1 MQNEK
6 ELIQDCLRGNT
17 EAFSTLVKKYQIQ
30 VLRRARTIVR
40 NDADAQDIAQKTFV
54 KAYLNLHTLKRHE
67 KFKNWLF
74 SIVTNE
80 SKLWLRDQHSDF
92 VFADSAVFKQNPE
105 EHLVQ
110 KELVDTVLQAIDR
123 LPENERRIIE
133 AHLDGKSNQQIAQ
146 EQGMSYK
153 AMTHRLYG
161 AKRRVLAQIKRLMM
175 IFPPVPTKI
184 YLKKGIIISMK
195 VESITKIG
203 IGVLGIGLGGWIL
216 FNLVSPLGEKTPDS
230 SIRTYMLPDRP
241 KQQSTDAS
249 TIKPNQMAPHE
260 KADLIMRIP
269 SDKPLTE
276 DKLSVEEWREFE
288 DLLDEL
294 ETALSNSPQ
303 QDAEL
308 EPSEPV
314 GESDVSQQY
323 EALENLIKE
332 RISLVRERQRALYEM
347 ERAGFIDYML
357 NGNPVFT
364 YDEGEEI
371 LFDALFQTF
380 KASKRSLSRNTSAIV
395 EIFPDAI
402 ANVQYD
408 ENGVAF
414 VVGGMKLDFGR
425 IERALGRSLP
435 YAQELLWL
443 ETD

>member
-6 ELIQDCLRGNT
+6 EIIQNCLCGNT
-17 EAFSTLVKKYQIQ
+17 EAFGALVKKYQIR
-30 VLRRARTIVR
+30 VLQRARAIVK
-40 NDADAQDIAQKTFV
+40 NDAEAKDIVQETFV

-92 VFADSAVFKQNPE
+92 VLADSAMFKPNPE

-110 KELVDTVLQAIDR
+110 KELVNAVLQAIDR
-123 LPENERRIIE
+123 LPEKERQIIE
-133 AHLDGKSNQQIAQ
+133 AHLEGKSNQEIAQ
-146 EQGMSYK
+146 EQGVSYK

-161 AKRRVLAQIKRLMM
+161 AKRKVLERIKRLIM

-184 YLKKGIIISMK
+184 YLKKGAVISMK
-195 VESITKIG
+195 IGSVTKIG

-216 FNLVSPLGEKTPDS
+216 FNLVSPSGEQTPDS
-230 SIRTYMLPDRP
+230 SIRTYLLPDRS
-241 KQQSTDAS
+241 KQQSIDTS
-249 TIKPNQMAPHE
+249 TIQSNQTAPHE
-260 KADLIMRIP
+260 KTDLVVITP
-269 SDKPLTE
+269 SDEPSAE
-276 DKLSVEEWREFE
+276 DELSVEEWNEFE
-288 DLLDEL
+288 DLLTEL
-294 ETALSNSPQ
+294 ETALSKSAQ

-308 EPSEPV
+308 ELSEPV
-314 GESDVSQQY
+314 GESDISQQY
-323 EALENLIKE
+323 AALEDLIKE
-332 RISLVRERQRALYEM
+332 CISLVRKRQKALYEM
-347 ERAGFIDYML
+347 ERAGFIDYMS

-380 KASKRSLSRNTSAIV
+380 KSSKRSLSRNTSAIA
-395 EIFPDAI
+395 ELFPDAI
-402 ANVQYD
+402 ANMQYD

-414 VVGGMKLDFGR
+414 VVGSTKLDFRR
-425 IERALGRSLP
+425 IEQALGRPLP